1 MKGYLSTYKDG
12 MDLENAFY
20 KKLENKEL
28 TDQSIL
34 VALLWII
41 ICILFEI
48 GKRNVSA
55 PKITHIE

>member
-1 MKGYLSTYKDG
+1 MKGYLDTYKNG
-12 MDLENAFY
+12 LDLENAFY
-20 KKLENKEL
+20 EKIENKGL

-48 GKRNVSA
+48 GKRNVSG
-55 PKITHIE
+55 PTITRIK